1 MLSSSALVYSKVL
14 SSIGVRLTGYK
25 CSMRIKY
32 IKKDATKEQLYA
44 LPFPKS
50 INDNEIVRLTE
61 VGDPMRFGFV
71 DFFFPNS

>member
-1 MLSSSALVYSKVL
+1 
-14 SSIGVRLTGYK
+14 
-25 CSMRIKY
+25 MRIKY